1 MIRGNAPT
9 VLVVGAGINGA
20 ALARELV
27 LAGCDVIVTD
37 DHDIAAG
44 TTAWSTRL
52 VHGGLRYLEYGEFG
66 LVRESL
72 AERGRLVRL
81 APHLVAP
88 LRFYLPVQGRLGGLA
103 SAAARFVGLETLARR
118 LRSARGRGSI
128 ATGIGLALYD
138 LLAADRGWPWHRAV
152 RPGAAG
158 LPAVDRR
165 RFPRAQTYVD
175 AQLTYP
181 ERLTVELL
189 VDAAA
194 AAAER
199 GRTLDVRTRCRVVAV
214 NAGAAMLRGDDGA
227 ATERPIDAVANVT
240 GAWVDRT
247 LADGLHGLAADGAP
261 LVGGTKGSH
270 LVVDHAPLREALAGM
285 GVYAEAPDGRPVF
298 VLPFGPRAVL
308 VGTTDLPWR
317 GDPWRARAEPE
328 EITYLLESVARL
340 FPAVAPGPEAVVQHY
355 CGVRPLPATGATSPA
370 GITRRHLLVRHP
382 AAPLPAWSVVGGK
395 LTTCRSLAESAART
409 ILAALSRPVAGTSRR
424 RPLPG
429 ATEAA
434 ERAALV
440 TVGIVPT
447 RPDPGFGY
455 IHPGAAVAP
464 GVWAVGRFVE
474 KPDRERAA
482 QMVAD
487 GYLWNSGIFAW
498 RAGDLLAE
506 LEALTPEVAPALR
519 AAGGDLA
526 TFFAGV
532 TSPVA
537 IDVGVMERSRRVLV
551 LRGAFGWDDVGTWG
565 ALHRVRAHDAAGN
578 AMHGPAFALRARD
591 NVVHAEESRVI
602 LYGVDDLVVVAQR
615 GRVLVTTREQASQL
629 KGLLDALPPDF
640 AGP

>member
-1 MIRGNAPT
+1 MVRGNAPT

-81 APHLVAP
+81 APHLVTP
-88 LRFYLPVQGRLGGLA
+88 LRFYLPVQRRLGGLA

-128 ATGIGLALYD
+128 ATGVGLALYD

-165 RFPRAQTYVD
+165 RFPLAQTYVD

-194 AAAER
+194 AAAET
-199 GRTLDVRTRCRVVAV
+199 GRTLDVRTRCRVVGV
-214 NAGAAMLRGDDGA
+214 NAGAAVLLGDDGA
-227 ATERPIDAVANVT
+227 EAERRIDAVANVT

-247 LADGLHGLAADGAP
+247 LVDGLRGLAADDAP

-270 LVVDHAPLREALAGM
+270 LIVDHAPLREALAGM

-328 EITYLLESVARL
+328 EVDYLLGAVARL
-340 FPAVAPGPEAVVQHY
+340 FPAVAPGREEVVQHY
-355 CGVRPLPATGATSPA
+355 CGVRPLPATRATSPA

-409 ILAALSRPVAGTSRR
+409 ILAALRRPVAGTSRR
-424 RPLPG
+424 RRLPG
-429 ATEAA
+429 ATEPAD
-434 ERAALV
+434 RAALV
-440 TVGIVPT
+440 ARTEAAA
-447 RPDPGFGY
+447 
-455 IHPGAAVAP
+455 AAVGVAP
-464 GVWAVGRFVE
+464 EDRKVAAAATIDLFGALAPAALAEGPVEGPAILPGSPLPATVVRYCVRWEWARSLADIVE
-474 KPDRERAA
+474 RRLMLLFAIPLRRSTLAGIAA
-482 QMVAD
+482 VMEAD
-487 GYLWNSGIFAW
+487 GVLPRGGADDEVERLVAS
-498 RAGDLLAE
+498 LAE
-506 LEALTPEVAPALR
+506 R
-519 AAGGDLA
+519 YDK
-526 TFFAGV
+526 
-532 TSPVA
+532 
-537 IDVGVMERSRRVLV
+537 RVV
-551 LRGAFGWDDVGTWG
+551 
-565 ALHRVRAHDAAGN
+565 
-578 AMHGPAFALRARD
+578 
-591 NVVHAEESRVI
+591 
-602 LYGVDDLVVVAQR
+602 
-615 GRVLVTTREQASQL
+615 
-629 KGLLDALPPDF
+629 
-640 AGP
+640 